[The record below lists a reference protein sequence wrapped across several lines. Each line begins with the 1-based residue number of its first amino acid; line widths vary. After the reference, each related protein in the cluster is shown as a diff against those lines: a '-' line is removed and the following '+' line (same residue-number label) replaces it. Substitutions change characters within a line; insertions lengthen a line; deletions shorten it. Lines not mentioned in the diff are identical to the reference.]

1 MVPYKIFF
9 HELDLECTKSILRFC
24 DFADFCVVFMFLDS
38 TRMRKVRPV
47 VRLYVLFLYPLK
59 ISENQRF
66 SDIFSGYR
74 KRLSWTKWIT
84 SVPRL
89 FLEFYKEYLEEGTQV
104 SSFFWRYFRN
114 VSNNSRPRRSLS
126 ILGIGI
132 RAKKKKDNCFK
143 AKYDKNIKGTL

>member
-9 HELDLECTKSILRFC
+9 HELDLESTKTILRFC

-47 VRLYVLFLYPLK
+47 IRLYGLFLYPLK

-89 FLEFYKEYLEEGTQV
+89 FLEFYKEYLEERRQV

-114 VSNNSRPRRSLS
+114 VSNNSRPRRSLN
-126 ILGIGI
+126 ILLVIGIG
-132 RAKKKKDNCFK
+132 AKKKKRQLF
-143 AKYDKNIKGTL
+143 